1 MTPEEADR
9 MLHALLTRQAR
20 ILRLEAALRRESILR
35 NRTEEWAA
43 RWKSAAKAMKALV
56 AVASRLKHP

>member
-1 MTPEEADR
+1 